1 MLCEKNEVGT
11 EYKIQK
17 QSFCSSNSYELKGI
31 NLIYKFKFVLF
42 AFIFFIVCI
51 NFVSAE
57 LNYTTGEAVY
67 GVMADGSTTNFL
79 NLTIQVRSCDDSAC
93 SGESW
98 SSYYTNA
105 TYNNISSLSNNTYF
119 QYKAIFTT
127 ENQNYTPYL
136 FNVTIDYTY
145 LDTTYPLIDYA
156 SPTPSNNSGTS
167 LEFQINL
174 SITEENPANMSY
186 NWNGTNTT
194 IPILDSLILMF
205 NFDNI
210 SALNENDTHVADA
223 SRYSNNGTVMG
234 ATWNSS
240 GKYNGAF
247 EFDGIEDSITVNQR
261 IQCPEGMV
269 YINKLNGFC
278 IDKYEASVWNAD
290 GTWNSTS
297 NTSTWNAAAD
307 TDQALSA
314 NAYANSSEGVYPWV
328 YIDQTE
334 ARTACANYPG
344 GNKYLCTDEQ
354 WLAAAN
360 IKGEYFNLAATLTD
374 CTIDETRDCD
384 WADSPGGGDACM
396 TGSKTDCVSSEGV
409 YDMTGNVWEW
419 TNETVGYTKP
429 CNTGSSGWCYWNGTG
444 FQTGTDA
451 NTAVYGNDGV
461 YFLSGTRTGYAVRRG
476 GCWDGGASAGPFC
489 AALTVAPTATY
500 AHVGFRCCSS

>member
-1 MLCEKNEVGT
+1 MQNKKRIINPISREGGRQSQNRIINYNKLNPIIAIILMITILFISAFTFIDNSQSDFDLGTYNQT
-11 EYKIQK
+11 EY
-17 QSFCSSNSYELKGI
+17 N
-31 NLIYKFKFVLF
+31 
-42 AFIFFIVCI
+42 
-51 NFVSAE
+51 
-57 LNYTTGEAVY
+57 
-67 GVMADGSTTNFL
+67 TTN
-79 NLTIQVRSCDDSAC
+79 
-93 SGESW
+93 
-98 SSYYTNA
+98 NA
-105 TYNNISSLSNNTYF
+105 
-119 QYKAIFTT
+119 
-127 ENQNYTPYL
+127 
-136 FNVTIDYTY
+136 V
-145 LDTTYPLIDYA
+145 
-156 SPTPSNNSGTS
+156 
-167 LEFQINL
+167 QINL
-174 SITEENPANMSY
+174 SFDSGNYTSKIFDFGSSVSY
-186 NWNGTNTT
+186 NN
-194 IPILDSLILMF
+194 L
-205 NFDNI
+205 
-210 SALNENDTHVADA
+210 
-223 SRYSNNGTVMG
+223 
-234 ATWNSS
+234 TWH
-240 GKYNGAF
+240 
-247 EFDGIEDSITVNQR
+247 EQR

-461 YFLSGTRTGYAVRRG
+461 YFLSGTRTGYAVLRG
-476 GCWDGGASAGPFC
+476 GSWNYGADAGPFC
-489 AALTVAPTATY
+489 AALYRAPTDTRHY
-500 AHVGFRCCSS
+500 IGFRCCSS